1 MLQWISEHTALAIV
15 IIFVGF
21 AIAEWLRGRFRS
33 PHETH
38 EDAPLEGAMTMLFAG
53 AIYPGIL
60 LLVGWLAECYTP
72 EMAGSLAHLPVWA
85 MIGLLLI
92 GDDLT
97 QYWWHRASHS
107 PLLWP
112 LHRAHHSAPYMG
124 IRVVYRN
131 NFFYYA
137 MMPGL
142 WISAYLVFMGLGAV
156 YPWYV
161 LVKMLVIF
169 GAHSE
174 IRWDSGLYR
183 HRWLHPLAWLVERT
197 ISTPATHYAHHAM
210 TQADGI
216 GHYKGNYGNLLFFWD
231 VLFGTARIT
240 RQYPARSGL
249 YDDVVY
255 GPERWTV
262 QLFYPLL
269 RSKREQSVLTGTT
282 APQVAAATLDPS
294 PEELKQPSPWARGPF
309 RASLSEPVLE

>member
-1 MLQWISEHTALAIV
+1 MLNWITAHPAAAIFCTFVLFALA
-15 IIFVGF
+15 
-21 AIAEWLRGRFRS
+21 EWRLGRLRS

-38 EDAPLEGAMTMLFAG
+38 EDAPLEAVITLLFA
-53 AIYPGIL
+53 AVIYPSIL
-60 LLVGWLAECYTP
+60 LLVGWLAHRYTP
-72 EMAGSLAHLPVWA
+72 ELAGSIAHWPVLA

-112 LHRAHHSAPYMG
+112 LHRAHHSAPYMS

-142 WISAYLVFMGLGAV
+142 WISAYLAFLGVGAV
-156 YPWYV
+156 LPWY
-161 LVKMLVIF
+161 LMFKTLVIF

-174 IRWDSGLYR
+174 LRWDRFLYR
-183 HRWLHPLAWLVERT
+183 YRWLHPVAWVVERT

-210 TQADGI
+210 SAQDGI
-216 GHYKGNYGNLLFFWD
+216 GHYRGNFGNLLFFWD
-231 VLFGTARIT
+231 VLFGTAHIT
-240 RQYPARSGL
+240 RRYPPRSGL
-249 YDDVVY
+249 YDDVKL
-255 GPERWTV
+255 GPESCWV

-269 RSKREQSVLTGTT
+269 RSRRSDSVLIRNN
-282 APQVAAATLDPS
+282 APRVAAAVQDPDA
-294 PEELKQPSPWARGPF
+294 EQLEQLSPWSKGFTA
-309 RASLSEPVLE
+309 ASHHGA

>member
-142 WISAYLVFMGLGAV
+142 WISAYLVFMGLGSV

-161 LVKMLVIF
+161 LHQTLIIVALVWLTPLRL
-169 GAHSE
+169 GPVGEPLLVLLATVAGCWLLCDGW
-174 IRWDSGLYR
+174 IRPS
-183 HRWLHPLAWLVERT
+183 RWLRP
-197 ISTPATHYAHHAM
+197 
-210 TQADGI
+210 
-216 GHYKGNYGNLLFFWD
+216 
-231 VLFGTARIT
+231 LFGLA
-240 RQYPARSGL
+240 
-249 YDDVVY
+249 
-255 GPERWTV
+255 
-262 QLFYPLL
+262 PLPRHASAGYRL
-269 RSKREQSVLTGTT
+269 RD
-282 APQVAAATLDPS
+282 PAAARMA
-294 PEELKQPSPWARGPF
+294 EEPTPPRWP
-309 RASLSEPVLE
+309 